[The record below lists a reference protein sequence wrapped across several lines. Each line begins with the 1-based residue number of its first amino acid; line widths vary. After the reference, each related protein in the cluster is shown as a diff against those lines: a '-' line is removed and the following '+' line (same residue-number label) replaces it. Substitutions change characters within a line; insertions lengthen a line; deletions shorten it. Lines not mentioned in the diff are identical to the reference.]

1 MAKVYLSLGTNM
13 GDRLENLR
21 EALFLVDEG
30 VRVDRVSS
38 VYETEPWGFEDQD
51 RFLNIALSGETDL
64 SPIELLDFTQSIER
78 AMKRVKTV
86 RYGPRVI
93 DVDILLYEG
102 VAMDTER
109 LTIPHPRMSERAFVL
124 VPLREIAMD
133 DVIPGESISGLLDKI
148 GSEGITS
155 FREAPWRG

>member
-1 MAKVYLSLGTNM
+1 MAKVYLSLGTNI

-21 EALFLVDEG
+21 EAVNLLTEKVDIG
-30 VRVDRVSS
+30 KVSS
-38 VYETEPWGFEDQD
+38 VYETEPWGFEEQD

-64 SPIELLDFTQSIER
+64 NPIELLDFTQSIEG

-102 VAMDTER
+102 VEMDTER
-109 LTIPHPRMSERAFVL
+109 LTIPHARIMERAFVL
-124 VPLREIAMD
+124 VPLKEIAGD
-133 DVIPGESISGLLDKI
+133 DAIPGQSISGLLEKI
-148 GSEGITS
+148 GSEGVIC

>member
-30 VRVDRVSS
+30 VRVDIVSS

-64 SPIELLDFTQSIER
+64 SPVELLDFTQSIER

-148 GSEGITS
+148 GSKGVTC

>member
-21 EALFLVDEG
+21 AALELLDEKLHIG
-30 VRVDRVSS
+30 KVSS

-51 RFLNIALSGETDL
+51 RFLNIAASGDTDL
-64 SPIELLDFTQSIER
+64 SPEELLSFTQGIEA

-102 VAMDTER
+102 VKMDTER
-109 LTIPHPRMSERAFVL
+109 LTIPHPRIRERAFVL
-124 VPLREIAMD
+124 VPLSEIAED
-133 DVIPGESISGLLDKI
+133 DVIPEESIQALLKKT
-148 GSEGITS
+148 GSEGITCI
-155 FREAPWRG
+155 REAPWKG

>member
-21 EALFLVDEG
+21 EAVNLLAEKVDVG
-30 VRVDRVSS
+30 KVSS

-64 SPIELLDFTQSIER
+64 SPIELLDFTQSIEG

-93 DVDILLYEG
+93 DVDILLYGG

-133 DVIPGESISGLLDKI
+133 EVIPGESISGLLEKI
-148 GSEGITS
+148 GSEGVIC
-155 FREAPWRG
+155 FRESPWRD

>member
-30 VRVDRVSS
+30 VRVDSVSS

-64 SPIELLDFTQSIER
+64 SPVELLDFTQSIER

-148 GSEGITS
+148 GNEGVTC